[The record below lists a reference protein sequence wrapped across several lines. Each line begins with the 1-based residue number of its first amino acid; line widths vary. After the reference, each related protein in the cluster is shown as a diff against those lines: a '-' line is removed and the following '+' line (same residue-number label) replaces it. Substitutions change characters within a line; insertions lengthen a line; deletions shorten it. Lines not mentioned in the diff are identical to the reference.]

1 MTLTLNFMCMCA
13 CCLSKSFSSNEE
25 ERKITFFLL
34 PSSFFFLLLRSFFP
48 IVLSTHMRAYDDD
61 VAEWQST
68 SWSLFHDEI
77 DLYILN
83 VECIIVLL
91 LTKQKILT
99 MFILHYSDLLDLILP
114 RDLDSSSSSFLSA
127 AAPIA
132 SSSSLLFLLSKKE
145 RNTSRFLFLVDSF
158 FSFSSYDAYQITYG
172 SGNRTAL

>member
-1 MTLTLNFMCMCA
+1 MRAA
-13 CCLSKSFSSNEE
+13 CQSRSRRMKEQRE
-25 ERKITFFLL
+25 ITFFF
-34 PSSFFFLLLRSFFP
+34 PPSFF
-48 IVLSTHMRAYDDD
+48 LSYCSIYTHTRAYDDD

-114 RDLDSSSSSFLSA
+114 RDLDSSSSSSSSSFLSA
-127 AAPIA
+127 ATIA
-132 SSSSLLFLLSKKE
+132 SSSSSSSSLLFLLSKKKE
-145 RNTSRFLFLVDSF
+145 THLVFYS
-158 FSFSSYDAYQITYG
+158 
-172 SGNRTAL
+172 